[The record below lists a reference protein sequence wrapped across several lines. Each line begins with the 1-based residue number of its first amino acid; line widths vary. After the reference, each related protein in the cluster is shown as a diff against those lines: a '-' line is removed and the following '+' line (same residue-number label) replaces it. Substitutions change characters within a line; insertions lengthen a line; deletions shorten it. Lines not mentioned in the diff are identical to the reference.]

1 MKKSVIVVSLAV
13 MIFAAGSVQAL
24 PFTSFGIKGGL
35 EFTNQSFD
43 GPYDPDPNGRV
54 GLHIGIFGEW
64 LDLPMFSLLTEV
76 AYVQRGMKN
85 DVLDIGDDSM
95 IEKDNRIDY
104 LSISVLP
111 KYKISLI
118 AASIYIAAGPRIDY
132 KLRVADDT
140 IWAEDEAEDYLKDVN
155 IGGDIALGIDFNRFS
170 GEFRYSRDFTS
181 CFDNEGLEGA
191 EPVDVINS
199 SFGFLFGIS
208 F

>member
-1 MKKSVIVVSLAV
+1 MV
-13 MIFAAGSVQAL
+13 FAAGSVQAF
-24 PFTSFGIKGGL
+24 PFVEFGIKGGV

-43 GPYDPDPNGRV
+43 APYDLDPGTRV
-54 GLHIGIFGEW
+54 GIHIGVFGEW

-85 DVLDIGDDSM
+85 DVLDIDNDRT
-95 IEKDNRIDY
+95 IEFDNRIDY
-104 LSISVLP
+104 ISISVLP
-111 KYKISLI
+111 KYKISLV
-118 AASIYIAAGPRIDY
+118 AASIYIACGPRIDY
-132 KLRVADDT
+132 KQRVADDT
-140 IWAEDEAEDYLKDVN
+140 IWQEEGTDDYLQDVN

-170 GEFRYSRDFTS
+170 GEFRYSRDFTP

-191 EPVDVINS
+191 EPVEVINS

>member
-1 MKKSVIVVSLAV
+1 MKKSIIAVSLAL
-13 MIFAAGSVQAL
+13 MIFVAGSVQAL
-24 PFTSFGIKGGL
+24 PFVGFGIKGGL
-35 EFTNQSFD
+35 ELTNQSFD
-43 GPYDPDPNGRV
+43 APYEIDTNARM
-54 GLHIGIFGEW
+54 GLHIGVFGEW

-85 DVLDIGDDSM
+85 DIQIIDAGM
-95 IEKDNRIDY
+95 TEKDNRIDY

-111 KYKISLI
+111 KYKMSFVV
-118 AASIYIAAGPRIDY
+118 ASIYIAAGPRIDY

-140 IWAEDEAEDYLKDVN
+140 IWAEDGAEDYLKDVN

-170 GEFRYSRDFTS
+170 GEFRYSRDFTP

-191 EPVDVINS
+191 EPVEVINS
-199 SFGFLFGIS
+199 SFGFLFGVS